1 MSVPVAKFPVIS
13 PIPGNCRTL
22 ASVTAIQPFQVQP
35 WTVKPS
41 LVSNPAGFVAI
52 EPIAGVGAISWAGVA
67 GGDAA
72 VGGVALTG
80 AAEVETITGVGTIS
94 WAVVAGGG
102 ALVDAVAGMLCFGC
116 GAQALKPM
124 ARAMPINSQLSDA
137 GQSPLSLECDLS
149 DGDLLIG
156 TLLL

>member
-1 MSVPVAKFPVIS
+1 MIS

-41 LVSNPAGFVAI
+41 LVSNPAGFVAV
-52 EPIAGVGAISWAGVA
+52 EPIAGVGAISWAG
-67 GGDAA
+67 
-72 VGGVALTG
+72 
-80 AAEVETITGVGTIS
+80 
-94 WAVVAGGG
+94 VAGGG

-124 ARAMPINSQLSDA
+124 VRAMPINSQLSDA